1 MVQTRNNRV
10 PCGSAGHKL
19 KFMAGTLKLYFTL
32 LPAFVLALAAL
43 NGRSEGPEQT
53 PSSRSAKEVVLRG
66 AVTGSQNNTYIEA
79 PFEVPAGTQRVTL
92 TFSYT
97 GKEQRTTLDIGLLDP
112 KGLRCW
118 IGGNKSTFTVSA
130 TDATPS
136 CLAGPVAPG
145 TWRLL
150 IGVPNIRPNVTA
162 AYTANVFFTDSGLV
176 RDQPLVLRGSLRSG
190 PAWFR
195 GDLHMHTAHSDGS
208 CNSVRGVKVP
218 CPVFVIAEA
227 ATRRGLDFI
236 AVTDHN
242 TTSQNDAMRELQP
255 YFDSLLMIPG
265 REMTTFHGHANLFGT
280 VAPLDFRVGSRD
292 VPDINTLFRRAN
304 QIGGLVSINHPNAPT
319 GEACMGCGWNPTP
332 EADLNLVQA
341 VEAVNSGAEDGP
353 FAGLSFWEKQLNRG
367 FRLTGI
373 GGSDNHTA
381 QRPLDEVGS
390 IGSPTTVVYAT
401 ELSTPAILEAI
412 RAGHV
417 FVDLTAS
424 KDRLLELHAQRG
436 DATASMGDTL
446 AASVGSEVEFSVHVA
461 GVDGAK
467 LVFLEDG
474 QPMAEP
480 STEAAIQGRDQTILT
495 RWKSDGRQHWF
506 RADVHGPDGKLWL
519 MGNPIYMNWST
530 SGRKEVT
537 R

>member
-1 MVQTRNNRV
+1 
-10 PCGSAGHKL
+10 
-19 KFMAGTLKLYFTL
+19 MARTLKLSLCL
-32 LPAFVLALAAL
+32 LSAAIVTLAAS
-43 NGRSEGPEQT
+43 NGRAQEL
-53 PSSRSAKEVVLRG
+53 SSDVANGLVLHG
-66 AVTGSQNNTYIEA
+66 TVTSSQNNTYIEA
-79 PFEVPAGTQRVTL
+79 PFEVPAGTRRVTL

-112 KGLRCW
+112 ERLRCW
-118 IGGNKSTFTVSA
+118 IGGNKSTLTVSA

-136 CLAGPVAPG
+136 CLTGPVGAG
-145 TWRLL
+145 MWKLL
-150 IGVPNIRPNVTA
+150 IGVPNIRSNVTA
-162 AYTANVFFTDSGLV
+162 TYTANVFFTHSDLV
-176 RDQPLVLRGSLRSG
+176 GDEPAVLRSPLRSG

-208 CNSVRGVKVP
+208 CKSIRGVKVP
-218 CPVFVIAEA
+218 CPVFVTADA
-227 ATRRGLDFI
+227 AARRGLDFI
-236 AVTDHN
+236 AITDHN

-280 VAPLDFRVGSRD
+280 VAPLDFRVGSRE

-304 QIGGLVSINHPNAPT
+304 QTGGLVSINHPNAPT
-319 GEACMGCGWNPTP
+319 GEACMGCGWDPKP
-332 EADLNLVQA
+332 EADLTLVQA

-353 FAGLSFWEKQLNRG
+353 YAGLSFWEKQLNRG

-390 IGSPTTVVYAT
+390 IGSPTTVVYAA

-417 FVDLTAS
+417 FVDLTAN
-424 KDRLLELHAQRG
+424 KDRLLEMSAQSG
-436 DATASMGDTL
+436 GATASMGDTL
-446 AASVGSEVEFSVHVA
+446 AAPVGSEVEFSVHVA

-467 LVFLEDG
+467 LVVLEDG
-474 QPMAEP
+474 QPMAES
-480 STEAAIQGRDQTILT
+480 STFTIHGPDQTIQVQ
-495 RWKSDGRQHWF
+495 WKSDGRQHWF
-506 RADVHGPDGKLWL
+506 RPDVHGPDGKLWL
-519 MGNPIYMNWST
+519 MGNPIYINWSA
-530 SGRKEVT
+530 SGRK
-537 R
+537 

>member
-1 MVQTRNNRV
+1 MVQTRTIHM
-10 PCGSAGHKL
+10 PCSSAGHKL
-19 KFMAGTLKLYFTL
+19 DFMAGTVKLYFTL
-32 LPAFVLALAAL
+32 LPAFILILAAL
-43 NGRSEGPEQT
+43 NGRAEDRKQQPSAGP
-53 PSSRSAKEVVLRG
+53 KNEVVLHG
-66 AVTGSQNNTYIEA
+66 TVTDSQNNTYIEA
-79 PFEVPAGTQRVTL
+79 PFQVPSGTQRVTL

-118 IGGNKSTFTVSA
+118 IGGNKSTLTVSA

-136 CLAGPVAPG
+136 CLAGPVAAG
-145 TWRLL
+145 TWKLL

-162 AYTANVFFTDSGLV
+162 TYTANVFFTDSGLV
-176 RDQPLVLRGSLRSG
+176 RDQPAVLRSPLRSG

-208 CNSVRGVKVP
+208 CNSLRGVKVP

-227 ATRRGLDFI
+227 AARKGLDFI
-236 AVTDHN
+236 AITDHN
-242 TTSQNDAMRELQP
+242 TTSQNDAMKELQP

-280 VAPLDFRVGSRD
+280 VAALDFRVGSRE

-319 GEACMGCGWNPTP
+319 GEACMGCGWDPKP
-332 EADLNLVQA
+332 EADLTLVGA
-341 VEAVNSGAEDGP
+341 IEAVNGGAEDGP
-353 FAGLSFWEKQLNRG
+353 YSGVSFWERQLDRG

-424 KDRLLELHAQRG
+424 KDRLLELHAGSG
-436 DATASMGDTL
+436 DATVSMGDTL
-446 AASVGSEVEFSVHVA
+446 AASAGSEVEFSARVA

-467 LVFLEDG
+467 LVFVEDG
-474 QPMAEP
+474 QPMAEA
-480 STEAAIQGRDQTILT
+480 STQTIHGQDQTIQI

-506 RADVHGPDGKLWL
+506 RANVHGPDGKLWL
-519 MGNPIYMNWST
+519 LGNPIYMNWSP
-530 SGRKEVT
+530 SGRKEAM

>member
-1 MVQTRNNRV
+1 MVQTRNYHI
-10 PCGSAGHKL
+10 PCGSAGHTL
-19 KFMAGTLKLYFTL
+19 KFMARTLKLYFTL
-32 LPAFVLALAAL
+32 LSAFVLCFGASNGGAEDRKRASSSDAA
-43 NGRSEGPEQT
+43 N
-53 PSSRSAKEVVLRG
+53 EVVLHG
-66 AVTGSQNNTYIEA
+66 TVTGRQNNTYIEA

-97 GKEQRTTLDIGLLDP
+97 GKEERTTLDIGLLDP

-118 IGGNKSTFTVSA
+118 SGGNKSTLTVSA

-136 CLAGPVAPG
+136 CLAGPVGAG
-145 TWRLL
+145 TWKLL

-162 AYTANVFFTDSGLV
+162 AYTANVFFTESGLV
-176 RDQPLVLRGSLRSG
+176 RDQPMVLRSSLRSG

-208 CNSVRGVKVP
+208 CNSLRGVKVP

-227 ATRRGLDFI
+227 AARKGLDFI

-292 VPDINTLFRRAN
+292 VPDINTLFRQAN
-304 QIGGLVSINHPNAPT
+304 LIGGLISINHPNAPT

-341 VEAVNSGAEDGP
+341 IEVVNGGAEDGP

-401 ELSTPAILEAI
+401 ELSTSAILAAI

-424 KDRLLELHAQRG
+424 KDRLLELRVQSG
-436 DATASMGDTL
+436 DSMASMGDTL
-446 AASVGSEVEFSVHVA
+446 AAVAGSEVEFSVHVA
-461 GVDGAK
+461 GVEGGK
-467 LVFLEDG
+467 LLLVEDG
-474 QPMAEP
+474 QPMAES
-480 STEAAIQGRDQTILT
+480 STQAIHGQDQTIQSH
-495 RWKSDGRQHWF
+495 WKSDGKQHWF
-506 RADVHGPDGKLWL
+506 RSDVHGPDGKLWL
-519 MGNPIYMNWST
+519 MGNPIYINWSP
-530 SGRKEVT
+530 SGGKRVMQ
-537 R
+537 

>member
-1 MVQTRNNRV
+1 
-10 PCGSAGHKL
+10 
-19 KFMAGTLKLYFTL
+19 MAGILKLYFTAL
-32 LPAFVLALAAL
+32 CALVMAFAAL
-43 NGRSEGPEQT
+43 NGRAEEVRQAF
-53 PSSRSAKEVVLRG
+53 PSGSAKEVVLHG
-66 AVTGSQNNTYIEA
+66 TVTGSQNNTYIEA
-79 PFEVPAGTQRVTL
+79 PFEVPPGTQRVTL

-118 IGGNKSTFTVSA
+118 IGGNKSTFTVSD

-136 CLAGPVAPG
+136 CLSGPVIAG
-145 TWRLL
+145 TWKLL

-162 AYTANVFFTDSGLV
+162 TYRANVFFTDSGLV
-176 RDQPLVLRGSLRSG
+176 RDQPAVLRSPLRSG
-190 PAWFR
+190 PGWFR

-208 CNSVRGVKVP
+208 CKSLGGVKVP

-227 ATRRGLDFI
+227 AARKGLDFI
-236 AVTDHN
+236 AITDHN

-255 YFDSLLMIPG
+255 YFDNLLMIPG
-265 REMTTFHGHANLFGT
+265 REVTTFHGHANLFGT
-280 VAPLDFRVGSRD
+280 VEPLDFRVGTQE
-292 VPDINTLFRRAN
+292 VPDIDTLLRRVN
-304 QIGGLVSINHPNAPT
+304 QIGGLISINHPNAPT

-381 QRPLDEVGS
+381 QKPLDEVGS
-390 IGSPTTVVYAT
+390 IGSPTTVVYAA

-424 KDRLLELHAQRG
+424 KDRLLELRGQSG
-436 DATASMGDTL
+436 DARASMGDTL
-446 AASVGSEVEFSVHVA
+446 AASMGSEVGFSVHVA

-467 LVFLEDG
+467 LVLLEDG
-474 QPMAEP
+474 QPMPES
-480 STEAAIQGRDQTILT
+480 STQTIHGQDQTIQT
-495 RWKSDGRQHWF
+495 QWKSDGRQHWF

-519 MGNPIYMNWST
+519 MGNPIYMNWAT
-530 SGRKEVT
+530 SDKKAQ
-537 R
+537 

>member
-1 MVQTRNNRV
+1 MQFG
-10 PCGSAGHKL
+10 CHKL
-19 KFMAGTLKLYFTL
+19 DLMAGTLKLYFTL
-32 LPAFVLALAAL
+32 FFAFVLASVAVDGRAEKIKQAASPGSP
-43 NGRSEGPEQT
+43 N
-53 PSSRSAKEVVLRG
+53 EVVLHG
-66 AVTGSQNNTYIEA
+66 TVTGSQNNTYIEA

-118 IGGNKSTFTVSA
+118 IGGNKSTFTVSD

-136 CLAGPVAPG
+136 CLGGPVTAG
-145 TWRLL
+145 IWKLL

-162 AYTANVFFTDSGLV
+162 TYTANVFFTNSGLV
-176 RDQPLVLRGSLRSG
+176 RDQPVVLRSPLRPG

-208 CNSVRGVKVP
+208 CKSLQGVKVP
-218 CPVFVIAEA
+218 CPVFVTADA
-227 ATRRGLDFI
+227 AARQGLDFI
-236 AVTDHN
+236 AITDHN

-265 REMTTFHGHANLFGT
+265 REITTFHGHANMFGT
-280 VAPLDFRVGSRD
+280 VAPLDFRVGSQE
-292 VPDINTLFRRAN
+292 VPDINVLLRRAN
-304 QIGGLVSINHPNAPT
+304 QLGGLVSINHPNAPT
-319 GEACMGCGWNPTP
+319 GEACMGCGWDPQP

-353 FAGLSFWEKQLNRG
+353 YAGFSFWEKQLNRG

-390 IGSPTTVVYAT
+390 IGSPTTVVYAA
-401 ELSTPAILEAI
+401 ELSTPAILDAI

-424 KDRLLELHAQRG
+424 KDRLLELHAQSG

-446 AASVGSEVEFSVHVA
+446 AASTGSEVGFSAHVA

-467 LVFLEDG
+467 VVFLKDG
-474 QPMAEP
+474 HPMDES
-480 STEAAIQGRDQTILT
+480 STQVIHGQDQMIQAHWT
-495 RWKSDGRQHWF
+495 SDGRQHWF
-506 RADVHGPDGKLWL
+506 RSDVHGPDGRLWL
-519 MGNPIYMNWST
+519 MGNPIYMNWAT
-530 SGRKEVT
+530 SSRKEAT

>member
-1 MVQTRNNRV
+1 
-10 PCGSAGHKL
+10 
-19 KFMAGTLKLYFTL
+19 MARTLKLYLCL
-32 LPAFVLALAAL
+32 LSAVIMALVPS
-43 NGRSEGPEQT
+43 NGSAQELKQE
-53 PSSRSAKEVVLRG
+53 RSANAANGLVLHG
-66 AVTGSQNNTYIEA
+66 TITSSQNNTYIEV
-79 PFEVPAGTQRVTL
+79 PFEVPARTQRVTL

-112 KGLRCW
+112 EGLRCW
-118 IGGNKSTFTVSA
+118 SGGNKSTLTVSA

-136 CLAGPVAPG
+136 CLTGPVAAG
-145 TWRLL
+145 TWKLL

-162 AYTANVFFTDSGLV
+162 TYTANVFFTDSGLV
-176 RDQPLVLRGSLRSG
+176 RDQPAVLRGPLRSG
-190 PAWFR
+190 PGWFR

-208 CNSVRGVKVP
+208 CNSLRNVKVP

-227 ATRRGLDFI
+227 AARRGLDFI
-236 AVTDHN
+236 AITDHN

-280 VAPLDFRVGSRD
+280 VAPLDFRVGSRE
-292 VPDINTLFRRAN
+292 VPDINVLFRRAN
-304 QIGGLVSINHPNAPT
+304 QLGGLVSINHPNAPT
-319 GEACMGCGWNPTP
+319 GEACMGCGWDPTP

-341 VEAVNSGAEDGP
+341 IEAVNSGAEDGP
-353 FAGLSFWEKQLNRG
+353 FAGLSFWEKQLNHG

-390 IGSPTTVVYAT
+390 IGSPTTVVYAA

-424 KDRLLELHAQRG
+424 KDRLLELRAQNG
-436 DATASMGDTL
+436 EASASMGDTL
-446 AASVGSEVEFSVHVA
+446 TASVGSEVEFSVHVA

-474 QPMAEP
+474 QPMAEL
-480 STEAAIQGRDQTILT
+480 STQAIHGQDQTIRT
-495 RWKSDGRQHWF
+495 QWKSDGRQHWF
-506 RADVHGPDGKLWL
+506 RSDVHGPDGKLWL
-519 MGNPIYMNWST
+519 MGNPIYMNWSPP
-530 SGRKEVT
+530 GRKEAA